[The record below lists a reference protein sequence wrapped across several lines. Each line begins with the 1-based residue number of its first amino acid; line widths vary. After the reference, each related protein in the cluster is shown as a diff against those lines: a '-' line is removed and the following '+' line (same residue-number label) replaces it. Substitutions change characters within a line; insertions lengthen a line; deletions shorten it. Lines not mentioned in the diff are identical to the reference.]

1 MSNNEIKALILAI
14 IMLSVLIYC
23 IIMAIYFYRFE
34 SKKLSATWIIAS
46 VVSAIVVVWNCRL
59 IVDAMFAIFTGNVIS
74 IISLIPA
81 LFLVIAFYLMF
92 FYYEKTSVLFFSI
105 AISAFITSF
114 FIF

>member
-34 SKKLSATWIIAS
+34 SKKLSIIWIFICVVAAIAVAWNS
-46 VVSAIVVVWNCRL
+46 HIIVNVMSAIYTDKV
-59 IVDAMFAIFTGNVIS
+59 IAIIGILS
-74 IISLIPA
+74 A